1 MKHPTDLRFF
11 QNEAYALINRL
22 NNLKPF
28 SLNTPMVRAA
38 AISDAALV
46 GIERLLAQ
54 VSRDLRQSIQKFLI
68 WLQQDGAETS
78 TYQVQQRYT
87 ELKMKFNFLLD
98 KLDIFGDVLT
108 QRGEHDTGIW
118 LAGLDELAKDALILE
133 AFPLPAPPLICFVER
148 GHGAAIRRARTRL
161 PGGESNPVAVIQV
174 PRERMVGSGIGSS
187 LIHEVGHQ
195 GAALLDLVESLRVEL
210 AQVQQ
215 STDQPLPWQL
225 FHHWISE
232 IIADFWATAHLGVSA
247 TTGLMG
253 VVSLPR
259 YFVFRIGLEGP
270 HPFPWIRVKT
280 SCALGNALFPHP
292 QWQQWAQRWER
303 MYPLNGLDT
312 QKLQIIQALEQTLPA
327 FAELVVGHRSQALQ
341 GRALGEIFYASE
353 RMPDQLLALHQEWG
367 GQFDTIKKARPSLAF
382 AVIGQAKAAGLLSA
396 KDETDLLQRLL
407 TQWAWQRSD
416 GKNTIEPS
424 MFIQNF

>member
-1 MKHPTDLRFF
+1 MKAASDYRFF

-22 NNLKPF
+22 NGLKPF

-38 AISDAALV
+38 AISDAALM

-54 VSRDLRQSIQKFLI
+54 VSRELRQHIQQFLR
-68 WLQQDGAETS
+68 WLEQEGQSADTNE
-78 TYQVQQRYT
+78 VQQHYAG
-87 ELKMKFNFLLD
+87 LKMKFNFLLD

-118 LAGLDELAKDALILE
+118 LAGLDVLAQDALQL
-133 AFPLPAPPLICFVER
+133 AALPAAPPPLICFLER

-195 GAALLDLVESLRVEL
+195 GAALLNLVDSLRAEL
-210 AQVQQ
+210 QHVQENAE
-215 STDQPLPWQL
+215 QPLPWQL
-225 FHHWISE
+225 FRHWISE
-232 IIADFWATAHLGVSA
+232 ILADFWATAHLGISA

-259 YFVFRIGLEGP
+259 YFVFRMGLEGP

-280 SCALGNALFPHP
+280 SCALGQALFPHP
-292 QWQQWAQRWER
+292 QWQHWARRWER
-303 MYPLNGLDT
+303 MYPLDGLDASKR
-312 QKLQIIQALEQTLPA
+312 QVIQQLETTLPA
-327 FAELVVGHRSQALQ
+327 FADLVINHRPASLQGQALH
-341 GRALGEIFYASE
+341 EIFYTSE
-353 RMPDQLLALHQEWG
+353 RMPDQLLRRYHHWG
-367 GQFDTIKKARPSLAF
+367 NDFPSLKKARPTLAF

-396 KDETDLLQRLL
+396 QGETDLLQKLL
-407 TQWAWQRSD
+407 TQWAWERSD
-416 GKNTIEPS
+416 GRK
-424 MFIQNF
+424 MVF

>member
-1 MKHPTDLRFF
+1 MKHPSDLRFF
-11 QNEAYALINRL
+11 KNEAYALISRL
-22 NNLKPF
+22 NSLKPF

-38 AISDAALV
+38 AISDAAYL
-46 GIERLLAQ
+46 GIERLLAK
-54 VSRDLRQSIQKFLI
+54 VSRELRQSIQEFLL
-68 WLQQDGAETS
+68 WLKQEGAEVDTD
-78 TYQVQQRYT
+78 QVQQRYA

-108 QRGEHDTGIW
+108 QRGEHETGVW
-118 LAGLDELAKDALILE
+118 LAGLDVLARDALQLS
-133 AFPLPAPPLICFVER
+133 AQPLAAPPLICFVER

-161 PGGESNPVAVIQV
+161 PGGETNPVAVIQV

-187 LIHEVGHQ
+187 LVHEVGHQ
-195 GAALLDLVESLRVEL
+195 GAALLDLVESLRAEI

-215 STDQPLPWQL
+215 SAEQPLPWQL
-225 FHHWISE
+225 FQHWISE
-232 IIADFWATAHLGVSA
+232 IIADFWATAHLGISA

-292 QWQQWAQRWER
+292 QWQHWAQRWER
-303 MYPLNGLDT
+303 MYPLEGLDE
-312 QKLQIIQALEQTLPA
+312 QKLQIIQALEQALPA
-327 FAELVVGHRSQALQ
+327 FAELVVNHRPAVLNGQ
-341 GRALGEIFYASE
+341 ALGEIFYASE
-353 RMPDQLLALHQEWG
+353 RMPDQLLALYREWN
-367 GQFDTIKKARPSLAF
+367 GQFETIKKTRPTLAF

-407 TQWAWQRSD
+407 TQWAWERSD
-416 GKNTIEPS
+416 GKHQLNHNLIT
-424 MFIQNF
+424 F